1 MRWRVRL
8 VYLLMLEPDLLSLL
22 ARLQAAEI
30 KMYGIIMSLDANNP
44 ACAMRLTR
52 SLSDPWTVQTN

>member
-1 MRWRVRL
+1 MRWRVWL
-8 VYLLMLEPDLLSLL
+8 FYLLMLEPDLLSLL

-30 KMYGIIMSLDANNP
+30 KMHGIISSLDANNP
-44 ACAMRLTR
+44 ACARPIAR